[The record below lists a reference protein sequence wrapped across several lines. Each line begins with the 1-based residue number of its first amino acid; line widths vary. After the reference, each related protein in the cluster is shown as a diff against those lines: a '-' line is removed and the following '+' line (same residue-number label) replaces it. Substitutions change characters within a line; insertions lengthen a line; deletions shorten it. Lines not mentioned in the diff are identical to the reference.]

1 MMVHVPEF
9 DDELTIILI
18 VEAANAGETMEK
30 FIARAVAARLT
41 QIQTHRSA
49 PLLAELVSHIDRL
62 QLAIPAS
69 ESVAHSV
76 LRDPERLRALY
87 ATGLLDAGPNP
98 TFDRFADVAAKALAA
113 PSAAVSLVDSD
124 RQVFTGL
131 VGISGDMAATRQTP
145 IERSVCQHAVMTGEP
160 LIVDDARIHPLLK
173 DHPAVLDGT
182 LVAYAGIPLVDNYDH
197 AIGTLCVWDS
207 APRQWSQGHVF
218 VLADLAG
225 LVRERMFQPSA
236 AA

>member
-9 DDELTIILI
+9 DDELTITLI
-18 VEAANAGETMEK
+18 VEAANAGETMEM
-30 FIARAVAARLT
+30 FIARAVAARLA

-49 PLLAELVSHIDRL
+49 PQLAGLLSHIEQL

-69 ESVAHSV
+69 EAAAHDV
-76 LRDPERLRALY
+76 LEDPERLHALY
-87 ATGLLDAGPNP
+87 ATGLLDAGPDP

-113 PSAAVSLVDSD
+113 PAAAVSLVAKD
-124 RQVFTGL
+124 RQVFAGL
-131 VGISGDMAATRQTP
+131 AGIEGELAITRQTP
-145 IERSVCQHAVMTGEP
+145 IERSVCRHAVMTGEP

-173 DHPAVLDGT
+173 DHPAVVDGA
-182 LVAYAGIPLVDNYDH
+182 LVAYAGIPLIDNHDH

-218 VLADLAG
+218 VLTDLAG
-225 LVRERMFQPSA
+225 LVRERLFQPSA
-236 AA
+236 VA